1 MATQTDV
8 IELGRKVKQ
17 TLNYAS
23 ATNLLTNT
31 NVAAS
36 NTVAALQ
43 AAVEAQTSPTSSLP
57 AEAIQARFRV
67 SFAIAAGATIGYLTD
82 ALLAPL
88 TTVAG
93 LLALFTDQT
102 DELSA
107 ILMQG

>member
-8 IELGRKVKQ
+8 IELGRLVKQ

-23 ATNLLTNT
+23 ATTLLTDT

-43 AAVEAQTSPTSSLP
+43 AAVEAQVSPTATLP
-57 AEAIQARFRV
+57 AEATQARFRV
-67 SFAIAAGATIGYLTD
+67 SFAIAAGATAGYLTD

-102 DELSA
+102 DETSA